1 MDKENLKFDNKLK
14 KVSNFILLTPEW
26 KTLFQETLIH
36 FTTILYLKEP
46 KKGGNLKITNG
57 SQVTS
62 VRPKAGTLVL
72 FTSGQELR

>member
-14 KVSNFILLTPEW
+14 KSF
-26 KTLFQETLIH
+26 KFHFTLFQETLIH

-62 VRPKAGTLVL
+62 VRPTAGTLVL
-72 FTSGQELR
+72 FTSGQEPR